1 MQARIPKA
9 TLFLPF
15 FLAAF
20 LLPLPPLAGQ
30 GRKGKARK
38 GDLFLK
44 WIHERAPRSLAPLP
58 PLGGRLAKDRLAKEF
73 LPLVKKIAL
82 GKNKALAGEALLT
95 YAALAPMESLPRV
108 MEAMTG
114 ARDPWIRRAGIL
126 AAGLGG
132 EPGAAGPLGTL
143 ISPLH
148 KDGPE
153 KNLAALSLG
162 LLRGGQ
168 GKTILLQTLQR
179 MLSRSQQAHAQ
190 SLLGFLAS
198 LTFCGTRGDANPLV
212 VNLEQDKFAERLLRG
227 AAAWLAARLDFPSAS
242 KILFRL
248 LRRKRDGARPFYLA
262 ALAYAPP
269 EEKRGWQELYL
280 AASRHYGKD
289 APAALEA
296 LEALA
301 SRGGKEGARYLARL
315 ARRAK
320 GPWAHLVTVA
330 RARAKV
336 KAPDFLAAL
345 RKDLSKAEDPERR
358 AACALALGF
367 LALPGTGPA
376 LHQALMKETDPLVQ
390 GALALGLGLSKVN
403 ASEVD
408 LAALFFHSREPF
420 PVEASA
426 LALAALGARRD
437 PPASFWREGQ
447 KGSDPI
453 WAWKLQ
459 WLGWFG
465 GDGTFPGL
473 EKILS
478 QAPLRPQAVTGALR
492 ALRVS
497 AAARKDPPAARIL
510 LSPTLPVKVDGLEE
524 ARNMLWG
531 NGPAPK

>member
-1 MQARIPKA
+1 MQARFP
-9 TLFLPF
+9 TSLTFLSAAF
-15 FLAAF
+15 FLV
-20 LLPLPPLAGQ
+20 LPPLAGQ
-30 GRKGKARK
+30 GRARK
-38 GDLFLK
+38 ANKEDLFVQ
-44 WIHERAPRSLAPLP
+44 WARERAPRYLAPLP
-58 PLGGRLAKDRLAKEF
+58 PLGGRVGKDRLTKEI
-73 LPLVKKIAL
+73 LPLLKKLAL

-95 YAALAPMESLPRV
+95 YAAAAPMESLPRV
-108 MEAMTG
+108 MEAMTQ
-114 ARDPWIRRAGIL
+114 ARDPWTRRAGIL

-168 GKTILLQTLQR
+168 GKTLLLQTLQR

-190 SLLGFLAS
+190 SLLGFMAA
-198 LTFCGTRGDANPLV
+198 LTFCGTPGDANPLI

-269 EEKRGWQELYL
+269 KEKKGWQELYA
-280 AASRHYGKD
+280 AASRHFGKE

-330 RARAKV
+330 RGRAKV
-336 KAPDFLAAL
+336 KAPDFVAAL
-345 RKDLSKAEDPERR
+345 RKDLLKAKDPERR

-367 LALPGTGPA
+367 QALPGTGPA
-376 LHQALMKETDPLVQ
+376 LHQALMKETDPFVQ
-390 GALALGLGLSKVN
+390 GALALGLGLCKAN
-403 ASEVD
+403 AADVD
-408 LAALFFHSREPF
+408 LAALFFRSRDPF

-426 LALAALGARRD
+426 LALAALGARKD
-437 PPASFWREGQ
+437 PPASFWREGE
-447 KGSDPI
+447 KGGGQL

-465 GDGTFPGL
+465 GEGTLSGL

-478 QAPLRPQAVTGALR
+478 KAPLDPQAVTGALR
-492 ALRVS
+492 ALRVA
-497 AAARKDPPAARIL
+497 AAARKEAPAARIYIF
-510 LSPTLPVKVDGLEE
+510 PTFPVKVDALDE
-524 ARNMLWG
+524 ARAMLWG
-531 NGPAPK
+531 RGPGPK